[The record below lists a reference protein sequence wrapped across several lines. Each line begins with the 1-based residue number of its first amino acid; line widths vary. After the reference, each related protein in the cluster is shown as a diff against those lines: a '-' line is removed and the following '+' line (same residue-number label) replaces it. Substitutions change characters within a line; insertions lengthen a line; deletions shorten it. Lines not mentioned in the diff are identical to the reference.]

1 MLKPCQSTVIEILVE
16 AFGVFALVVSVYL
29 AYQLII
35 TLINYDYIKA
45 EHSKNITANTALA
58 KILSGTV
65 WRNLHQL
72 PVSSV
77 NRGITNDLLNNVPL
91 SIE

>member
-1 MLKPCQSTVIEILVE
+1 VLKPCQNTVIEILVK

-29 AYQLII
+29 TYQLIV

-45 EHSKNITANTALA
+45 EHNKNITANTALA
-58 KILSGTV
+58 KILSETI

-72 PVSSV
+72 PVSGV
-77 NRGITNDLLNNVPL
+77 NHSITNNLLNNVPL